1 MPECQLSRE
10 YVLDIG
16 QIDGRGMAR
25 PSAIVDFMQD
35 IATRHAEQIGLSG
48 EVLQEHNAFWVLS
61 RLRYELDRPLRSY
74 ETVRVTTWPRQ
85 IKGALWYRDF
95 RFEVNGEEV
104 GRAVTGWAI
113 VDWKTRRLLRPQSL
127 GVEIPEQISG
137 KPEFLRGLRCPETVP
152 CFDRVVRYSDIDV
165 NRHLNNVKAVD
176 ILSDAFGLEQSET
189 RWVSKMQVNY
199 LNETRCG
206 TTLQICSCTQEN
218 SLIVAAFD
226 GEQENVQAEIFFSD
240 EKG

>member
-1 MPECQLSRE
+1 MLQCQLSEE
-10 YVLDIG
+10 YTIDIG
-16 QIDGRGMAR
+16 HTDSRGLAR
-25 PSAIVDFMQD
+25 PSTIIDFMQD
-35 IATRHAEQIGLSG
+35 IATRHAEQTGLAEG
-48 EVLQEHNAFWVLS
+48 ATRQHAFWVLS
-61 RLRYELDRPLRSY
+61 RLRYEMKRPLRSY

-104 GRAVTGWAI
+104 GTAVTGWAI
-113 VDWKTRRLLRPQSL
+113 VNWETRKLMRPQL
-127 GVEIPEQISG
+127 LQAEIPEQIVG
-137 KPEFLRGLRCPETVP
+137 KPEFLKGIRCPETVP

-189 RWVSKMQVNY
+189 RWVYKMQVNY

-206 TTLQICSCTQEN
+206 TTLHIRSCTQEN

-240 EKG
+240 EEG